1 MISRNEVKHL
11 QSIKGYPCLS
21 ILLPTHR
28 HHPENQQD
36 SIRLKNLVNEAKKRM
51 STELTQED
59 ADKLSTRLNELI
71 SKIDLNHSLD
81 ALALFISKTHSY
93 KFSLPFPVKERVM
106 IDDTFGTRDIVF
118 GMNRSEPY
126 WVLVLSEKTSKLY
139 LGIRNNI
146 IEYTDN
152 GFPITNPFYELK
164 TPPENGESR
173 NDRLV
178 ENIQRTKNYFKDID
192 GKLKAINAD
201 GYEICIAGTEKNL
214 SIFKEVSA
222 QKDLIISEINGNYE
236 NEPASAISGFI
247 WQAFKTARA
256 EKRERILEQLN
267 DATGKKKLAAGIDEV
282 WTLSQESRGRLLAV
296 ELNFHFPAKVSDDKL
311 HLIPASVN
319 EGKDVLDD
327 AVDDIIENV
336 VSSGGKVVFLDN
348 GKLEKYGRIAMVLR
362 Y

>member
-1 MISRNEVKHL
+1 MILRNEVKHL

-21 ILLPTHR
+21 ILMPTHR

-51 STELTQED
+51 STELRPED
-59 ADKLSTRLNELI
+59 TEKLVNRLNELI

-81 ALALFISKTHSY
+81 GLALFVDKSHSY

-126 WVLVLSEKTSKLY
+126 WVLILSEKTSKLF
-139 LGIRNNI
+139 LGIRSNL

-152 GFPITNPFYELK
+152 GFPMANPFYELK

-173 NDRLV
+173 NDRLI
-178 ENIQRTKNYFKDID
+178 ENVQRTKNYFKDID
-192 GKLKAINAD
+192 NKLKSINPD
-201 GYEICIAGTEKNL
+201 GYEIVITGTERNL
-214 SIFKEVSA
+214 SIFREVTT
-222 QKDLIISEINGNYE
+222 QKDLLISEINGNYE
-236 NEPASAISGFI
+236 NESASAISGVV
-247 WQAFKTARA
+247 WQPFKNARA
-256 EKRERILEQLN
+256 EKREKILGQLS
-267 DATGKKKLAAGIDEV
+267 DATGMKKLAAGIDEV
-282 WTLSQESRGRLLAV
+282 WTLSKESRGRLLAV
-296 ELNFHFPAKVSDDKL
+296 ELNFHYPAKVSEDKL
-311 HLIPASVN
+311 HLISASIN

-336 VSSGGKVVFLDN
+336 VGSGGKVVFLDN
-348 GKLEKYGRIAMVLR
+348 GKLEKYGKIAMILR